1 MCRFYNLHLGRQI
14 TSFGSYR
21 FNLNHRNGKVS
32 LTNRRCLYDMCRA
45 KAKGPGALKMYMNT
59 DRDDI

>member
-1 MCRFYNLHLGRQI
+1 MCRFYNLHLGTQI

-32 LTNRRCLYDMCRA
+32 LTNRRCLYDMFRT
-45 KAKGPGALKMYMNT
+45 KAKGPEALSAYMNT
-59 DRDDI
+59 DRDNI

>member
-32 LTNRRCLYDMCRA
+32 LTNLWCLYDMFRT
-45 KAKGPGALKMYMNT
+45 KAKGSEALSA
-59 DRDDI
+59 

>member
-1 MCRFYNLHLGRQI
+1 MCFFYNLHLGTQI

-32 LTNRRCLYDMCRA
+32 LTSRRCLYDVCRA
-45 KAKGPGALKMYMNT
+45 KAKGSEALSAYMNT
-59 DRDDI
+59 DRDNI